1 MCTCF
6 VIFSFLQQLRKYQ
19 PPTMNFAC
27 QACKRNID
35 SCRSPALAEEQFG
48 GEDLDHTERRKL
60 IAALCAEFLG
70 LLIFQLYG
78 GEAHESVAAFGNG
91 LTLAVC
97 VYATANISGGHLN
110 PAVTLATIMS
120 GHIHWKQGL
129 LYMLMQFLGGAFGAL
144 FQAALMDN
152 AHVGMGNSGPGCFTH
167 LGGVYINKGQLFGW
181 ELIMVSELWSYLPFQ
196 FRLDAYIS
204 VPKPG
209 IWLQTFVLV
218 FIVYSCC
225 ISKPGFGNIGPLMVG
240 YTLFASA
247 FVVSL
252 LQLTMM
258 SGVTG
263 NLTCLNSQTAFVVQG
278 GPMTGT
284 AINPARVFGPALVFN
299 CYWNTAFIYIAAQFC
314 GGIIA
319 ALLALPL
326 WGPGDAFIV
335 DQHEQQ
341 SLHVEMAPTQPTSLK
356 ASSEMQSLVNI
367 RADSSSGPQWK
378 AQFWVLW
385 PFAVVL
391 LYMAWLWCTY
401 SHCCGIISSTPSHV
415 HQKWFIKTFFTWSI

>member
-1 MCTCF
+1 
-6 VIFSFLQQLRKYQ
+6 
-19 PPTMNFAC
+19 MNFAC

-181 ELIMVSELWSYLPFQ
+181 ELIM
-196 FRLDAYIS
+196 
-204 VPKPG
+204 
-209 IWLQTFVLV
+209 TFVLV

-247 FVVSL
+247 FV
-252 LQLTMM
+252 
-258 SGVTG
+258 
-263 NLTCLNSQTAFVVQG
+263 G

-378 AQFWVLW
+378 AQF
-385 PFAVVL
+385 
-391 LYMAWLWCTY
+391 
-401 SHCCGIISSTPSHV
+401 
-415 HQKWFIKTFFTWSI
+415 